1 MNSQQF
7 LNNIR
12 VYGKDKAIRFFP
24 RSTRWL
30 FLKEGNLYMAGVIE
44 RKYINRKK

>member
-30 FLKEGNLYMAGVIE
+30 FLQEGATDLACEVE
-44 RKYINRKK
+44 RKYIKNYK